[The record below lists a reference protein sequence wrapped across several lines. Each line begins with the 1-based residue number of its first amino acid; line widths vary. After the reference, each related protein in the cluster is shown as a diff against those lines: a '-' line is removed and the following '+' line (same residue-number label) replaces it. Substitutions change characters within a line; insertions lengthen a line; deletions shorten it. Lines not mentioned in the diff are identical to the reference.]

1 MSKPR
6 TDNFWDKEAW
16 ERGVEFERERIIK
29 LLEKY
34 EVVGSDP
41 KTFDYIPHKEL
52 MNLIKGKNKW
62 RND

>member
-6 TDNFWDKEAW
+6 NDNFWDKEAW

-34 EVVGSDP
+34 EIGGSNP
-41 KTFDYIPHKEL
+41 ETFDYIRHEEL
-52 MNLIKGKNKW
+52 IALIKGENK
-62 RND
+62 